1 MRWSKSAGPRQGSR
15 AVKENCPGTMRG
27 HAPQE
32 LGCPPSCTHSS
43 TLSSSASTSG
53 RYRHQRTA
61 WASAALSPL
70 ADRDHKP
77 LRWLRRAWS
86 PGFSVELADAGLA
99 PAGMPDPL
107 RTGTFPGLRLTWRF
121 LVCPVPA
128 RPRDGVRLCR
138 NCVASSRAV
147 TCSRCGVVRE
157 AATRDERGQPLCPYC
172 MICDPANLETC
183 AGCDRR
189 RIVSVRAPG
198 GPLCPA
204 CRPAKTMICSI
215 CARVGPAEISKI
227 TGEPRST
234 ALFGLAAE
242 LPAALPA
249 RLLGI
254 HISVAVA

>member
-1 MRWSKSAGPRQGSR
+1 MPSRRTALGLCAGP
-15 AVKENCPGTMRG
+15 
-27 HAPQE
+27 APQE
-32 LGCPPSCTHSS
+32 LGCLPSCTHSS
-43 TLSSSASTSG
+43 ALSSSASTSG

-99 PAGMPDPL
+99 PAGMRDPL

-128 RPRDGVRLCR
+128 RPRDGLRLCR

-157 AATRDERGQPLCPYC
+157 AATRDERGQPLCP
-172 MICDPANLETC
+172 P
-183 AGCDRR
+183 
-189 RIVSVRAPG
+189 SSPG
-198 GPLCPA
+198 GQDPRPLRAAPPTPPREPVPA
-204 CRPAKTMICSI
+204 ALVFL
-215 CARVGPAEISKI
+215 VGPAAT
-227 TGEPRST
+227 TGSIRSSIVQFRMSSSAMKT
-234 ALFGLAAE
+234 F
-242 LPAALPA
+242 
-249 RLLGI
+249 RLNRSGRC
-254 HISVAVA
+254 SRRQGRGPGSD